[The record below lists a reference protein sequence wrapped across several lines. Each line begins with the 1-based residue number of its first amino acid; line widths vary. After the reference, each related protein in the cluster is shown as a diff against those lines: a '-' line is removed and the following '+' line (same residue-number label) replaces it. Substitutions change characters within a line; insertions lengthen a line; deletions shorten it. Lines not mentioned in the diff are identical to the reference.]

1 MLPICILLLCWDLRP
16 IYYWF
21 LMSAHQFHQIQI
33 QTTIS
38 FPWLFPSVLSVL
50 LLVFLSGLTKLLRL
64 SPFGSALRGSWT
76 PTCFRDPKEID
87 PASLSLTN
95 EPIVL
100 FYHHTSLWTIFV
112 GISRFV
118 PSYAA
123 SNPRGG
129 VSKLE
134 GILVST
140 HNGFGEYLQLAL
152 LTHPQARR
160 WIHAAEVALARSHK
174 DPKKFGPPRVV
185 GKKNRR
191 NKNVRENFD

>member
-1 MLPICILLLCWDLRP
+1 MDPDLLQGPERDRPGIVIVNEWTNCVILSSY
-16 IYYWF
+16 I
-21 LMSAHQFHQIQI
+21 
-33 QTTIS
+33 
-38 FPWLFPSVLSVL
+38 
-50 LLVFLSGLTKLLRL
+50 
-64 SPFGSALRGSWT
+64 
-76 PTCFRDPKEID
+76 
-87 PASLSLTN
+87 
-95 EPIVL
+95 
-100 FYHHTSLWTIFV
+100 LWTIFV

-140 HNGFGEYLQLAL
+140 HNGFEEYLQLAL

-185 GKKNRR
+185 GKKKGKTKMFEKTSTNLCLSDSETNLRVLISVYLFHFSIPVLR
-191 NKNVRENFD
+191 THCHTHPFRG